1 MALDIASEGNFNTM
15 NPEEATRLIEN
26 MTYSNSIKNSKYERR
41 KSAAGLDKEQMNR
54 LRQN

>member
-15 NPEEATRLIEN
+15 NPEEAKRLIEN